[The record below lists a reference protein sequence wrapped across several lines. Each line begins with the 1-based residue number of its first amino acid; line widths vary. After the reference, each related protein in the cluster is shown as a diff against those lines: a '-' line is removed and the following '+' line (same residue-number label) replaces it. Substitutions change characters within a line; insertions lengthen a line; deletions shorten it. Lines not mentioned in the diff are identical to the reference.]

1 MRCRQEGKIVRNWNM
16 SNPVVLITGALSGIG
31 RAAAVAFAKKGA
43 KVVIAGRRDEAGKA
57 LVTELRSFGSE
68 AEFINVDVRKEDDVR
83 ALVDKTIAR
92 FGRLDV
98 AVNNAGTE
106 GQVGP
111 ITDQTAESYAATFD
125 TTVPGV
131 VLSMKH
137 EVRVMQGQGSGS
149 IINIS
154 STYGH
159 EGAAGASIYDWGG
172 ALAMDWARRH
182 PDAMRGIVYFETLVR
197 SRTWDEMDQS
207 ARNLFERLRSP
218 EGEEL
223 VLKDNVFVEKLFPA
237 RILRSLSEAEM
248 AIYRR
253 PYLRPGEDRRPTLQF
268 PREIPVDSAPEHTAQ
283 IVKAYGD
290 WMVMNDIP
298 KLLITGD
305 PGAVLTGSLL
315 EYCRTWRNQEE
326 LTVRGRHFLQED
338 SPDEIG
344 GAIARWLVRLP
355 LSRSTDE
362 I

>member
-1 MRCRQEGKIVRNWNM
+1 
-16 SNPVVLITGALSGIG
+16 
-31 RAAAVAFAKKGA
+31 
-43 KVVIAGRRDEAGKA
+43 
-57 LVTELRSFGSE
+57 
-68 AEFINVDVRKEDDVR
+68 
-83 ALVDKTIAR
+83 
-92 FGRLDV
+92 
-98 AVNNAGTE
+98 
-106 GQVGP
+106 
-111 ITDQTAESYAATFD
+111 
-125 TTVPGV
+125 
-131 VLSMKH
+131 
-137 EVRVMQGQGSGS
+137 
-149 IINIS
+149 
-154 STYGH
+154 
-159 EGAAGASIYDWGG
+159 
-172 ALAMDWARRH
+172 MDWARRH

-207 ARNLFERLRSP
+207 AHNLFERLRSP

-253 PYLRPGEDRRPTLQF
+253 PHLRPGEDRRPTLQF

-326 LTVRGRHFLQED
+326 LTVRGRHFLRED

-344 GAIARWLVRLP
+344 EAIARWLVRLTTRGASSN
-355 LSRSTDE
+355 LRVRASISAGNDGADAVA
-362 I
+362 